1 MSNPNWEYIS
11 VDTNSMESGKF
22 YEVFTNA
29 DNATLVLPK
38 QLQDD
43 INSQVETNKQ
53 DIVAIKGKDEF
64 QDIQIQEL
72 LDSKNENLDLILDN
86 QRRINNLEN
95 TSLDY
100 LLRFIDKLSIRKEFT
115 ESTHI
120 EVEHNRKFIT
130 SVRVLMLISNVGGI
144 KRYQDITNGVLKE
157 EIIDTNTG
165 MKKVILKPNEPITG
179 YCLIL

>member
-1 MSNPNWEYIS
+1 MSQNWEYIS
-11 VDTNSMESGKF
+11 VDTNSMEKGTF
-22 YEVFTNA
+22 YSVYTNA

-43 INSQVETNKQ
+43 INTQVETNKQ
-53 DIVAIKGKDEF
+53 DIVSIKGKDEF

-86 QRRINNLEN
+86 QRRINNLED

-120 EVEHNRKFIT
+120 EIQHNRKFIT
-130 SVRVLMLISNVGGI
+130 SVRVLILVSSISGI
-144 KRYQDITNGVLKE
+144 KKYKDITNGILIE
-157 EIIDTNTG
+157 EEIDTNTG
-165 MKKVILKPNEPITG
+165 MKKVIFKPNEPITG